1 VPPRGSFC
9 RYGFSRAC
17 SDDCSWAS
25 SSLLTRLDTSRSSAT
40 TPRSPSLSPNLGEAR
55 GGGGGGHGHASNYC
69 TICARDSHGR
79 IARSP
84 EARQEFM
91 TQTGYPHGRPGY
103 VVDHVIPL
111 KRGGADARIRP
122 HNPSRPLCQ
131 RPVLALDVVH
141 DCRPRPGQQCRHHEA
156 DALAAAGRREA
167 EARSGLVSRDAG
179 KGEWSLSAAQDMMAC
194 KSAAA
199 RDRELAVRVPD
210 SARLPVAG

>member
-1 VPPRGSFC
+1 MAAHVEV
-9 RYGFSRAC
+9 
-17 SDDCSWAS
+17 
-25 SSLLTRLDTSRSSAT
+25 
-40 TPRSPSLSPNLGEAR
+40 LG
-55 GGGGGGHGHASNYC
+55 
-69 TICARDSHGR
+69 
-79 IARSP
+79 
-84 EARQEFM
+84 
-91 TQTGYPHGRPGY
+91 
-103 VVDHVIPL
+103 VDHQV
-111 KRGGADARIRP
+111 RP

-141 DCRPRPGQQCRHHEA
+141 DCRPRPGQQCRHHEV

-167 EARSGLVSRDAG
+167 EARSGLVSWDAG